1 LSRRT
6 SFWLVA
12 ALLATM
18 LAAASAPSPLYP
30 TYQAL
35 WGFSSVTLTLV
46 YAVYAFAALAG
57 LLVAGRV
64 SDFTGRRPVVAA
76 ALLVQIAGM
85 FVFIAATA
93 VEWLFA
99 ARVLQ
104 GLATGVASGAL
115 SAWLLDLEPV
125 DERHLGSVIGG
136 LAPIA
141 GLALGALGSGLLV
154 QYAPDPL
161 HLVYWLLIAVYVAA
175 LVAIISMPDL
185 VARRQ
190 GWVGSL
196 RPRVAVA
203 APARRAFATLTPVLV
218 AVWAVA
224 GLYLALGP
232 ALTISLLGTKDRVL
246 GALVIAALLGAGT
259 LSASLVRRKAPD
271 AIVVPG
277 SLVLMLGVGLTV
289 GAVASGSGVGL
300 YLGTLIAGLGFGPAF
315 TGAFRSIAAL
325 APPNARAALLAAL
338 YVVIYL
344 SFSLPAI
351 AAGIAVSLVGV
362 RPTLYGYG
370 AVVIVLAGATT
381 VALGRREA
389 RSAAT

>member
-1 LSRRT
+1 MSRRT

-246 GALVIAALLGAGT
+246 GALVIAVLLGAGT
-259 LSASLVRRKAPD
+259 LSASLVRRKAPE

-381 VALGRREA
+381 VALGRQT

>member
-1 LSRRT
+1 
-6 SFWLVA
+6 
-12 ALLATM
+12 
-18 LAAASAPSPLYP
+18 
-30 TYQAL
+30 
-35 WGFSSVTLTLV
+35 
-46 YAVYAFAALAG
+46 
-57 LLVAGRV
+57 
-64 SDFTGRRPVVAA
+64 
-76 ALLVQIAGM
+76 QIAGM
-85 FVFIAATA
+85 SAFVAATA

-277 SLVLMLGVGLTV
+277 SLVLML
-289 GAVASGSGVGL
+289 
-300 YLGTLIAGLGFGPAF
+300 
-315 TGAFRSIAAL
+315 
-325 APPNARAALLAAL
+325 
-338 YVVIYL
+338 
-344 SFSLPAI
+344 
-351 AAGIAVSLVGV
+351 
-362 RPTLYGYG
+362 
-370 AVVIVLAGATT
+370 
-381 VALGRREA
+381 
-389 RSAAT
+389 

>member
-1 LSRRT
+1 
-6 SFWLVA
+6 
-12 ALLATM
+12 
-18 LAAASAPSPLYP
+18 
-30 TYQAL
+30 
-35 WGFSSVTLTLV
+35 
-46 YAVYAFAALAG
+46 
-57 LLVAGRV
+57 
-64 SDFTGRRPVVAA
+64 
-76 ALLVQIAGM
+76 
-85 FVFIAATA
+85 
-93 VEWLFA
+93 
-99 ARVLQ
+99 
-104 GLATGVASGAL
+104 
-115 SAWLLDLEPV
+115 
-125 DERHLGSVIGG
+125 VIGG

-203 APARRAFATLTPVLV
+203 APARRAFATMTPVLV

-246 GALVIAALLGAGT
+246 GALVIAVLLGAGT
-259 LSASLVRRKAPD
+259 LSASLVRRKAPE

-381 VALGRREA
+381 VALGRQT